1 VIPTILPPPSIPSVK
16 LRQQVFSRREVMP
29 TDHDVLWRIELGVV
43 RTQTMNEDGVAITLG
58 YWGVGDL
65 IGYPLSKIKPYQI
78 ECLTDIKVTV
88 LPLELWHKNINGLL
102 NHIQQSEEL
111 LNIIHYQ
118 PVSLR
123 LWKFLLWLSEKF
135 GIEAEKG
142 TLIDLCVTHQELAEV
157 LNTTRVTI
165 TRVLKE
171 FEAQGKIIRDKK
183 AIILRSQNQLIP

>member
-1 VIPTILPPPSIPSVK
+1 MLTTLPPPSIPSAK
-16 LRQQVFSRREVMP
+16 LRQQVFIRREVMP
-29 TDHDVLWRIELGVV
+29 THHDILWRIDHGAV
-43 RTQTMNEDGVAITLG
+43 RTQTRNEDGVAITLG

-111 LNIIHYQ
+111 LNIIHHQ

-135 GIEAEKG
+135 GIKVEKG
-142 TLIDLCVTHQELAEV
+142 KLIDLWVTHQELAEV

-165 TRVLKE
+165 TRILKE
-171 FEAQGKIIRDKK
+171 FEAEGKIIRSKK
-183 AIILRSQNQLIP
+183 AIILRLPNQLIE